1 MEYLIIIL
9 AAEGPT
15 DYRFLK
21 PLLERYLSQLDLR
34 RPIELQIE
42 EVSKNTGSNFSDY
55 LAKIDAEAKRYAANF
70 IVLHQDADAN
80 KLSDKNQQI
89 EDRWA
94 EQRSTYSLVAAIP
107 VKMIEAWLLAD
118 PILLLEKGLGEL
130 LPEKPKDQKQFLAG
144 LGLSHSPESIAD
156 PKAFLSALI
165 GELLGPKEVNETL
178 SDLYNLL
185 GNQLSFDALK
195 KLPSFRAFD
204 QQMKALLT
212 DQQLMN

>member
-42 EVSKNTGSNFSDY
+42 EVTKNTGGSFSDY
-55 LAKIDAEAKRYAANF
+55 LAKIDTKAEEYAANF

-80 KLSDKNQQI
+80 ELSDKNQQI
-89 EDRWA
+89 KDRWA
-94 EQRSTYSLVAAIP
+94 AQSSAYSLVAAIP

-118 PILLLEKGLGEL
+118 PILLLEKGLGEP
-130 LPEKPKDQKQFLAG
+130 LPKKPKDQKQRLAE
-144 LGLSHSPESIAD
+144 LGLSHPPESIVD

-165 GELLGPKEVNETL
+165 GKLLGPKEVNETL

-195 KLPSFRAFD
+195 KRPSFRAFD
-204 QQMKALLT
+204 QQMKKLLT

>member
-1 MEYLIIIL
+1 
-9 AAEGPT
+9 
-15 DYRFLK
+15 
-21 PLLERYLSQLDLR
+21 LSQLDLR

-42 EVSKNTGSNFSDY
+42 EVTKNTGGNFSDY
-55 LAKIDAEAKRYAANF
+55 LAKIDAEAEEYAANF

-80 KLSDKNQQI
+80 ELSDKNQQI
-89 EDRWA
+89 KDSWA
-94 EQRSTYSLVAAIP
+94 AQSSAYSLVAAIP

-118 PILLLEKGLGEL
+118 PILLLEKGLGEP
-130 LPEKPKDQKQFLAG
+130 LPDRISDQKQFLAG

-156 PKAFLSALI
+156 PKALLRDLI
-165 GELLGPKEVNETL
+165 GELLDHKEVNETL

-195 KLPSFRAFD
+195 KRPSFRAFD
-204 QQMKALLT
+204 QQMKKLLT